1 MLRSISPASKPIPS
15 LPISRAMAIGP
26 ARGAGTVL
34 RMTQAAVAVAC
45 GVLGLA
51 LAAQHPLLP
60 WGAPALFLAWWL
72 ACMRWPDAWLPAVAA
87 AVPVCSLAL
96 WTGWRG
102 ADELD
107 LLLLAGLGAGHL
119 RLAAHSTRRW
129 PDAAQ
134 AATWRCVDLLA
145 LALWAWL
152 LVGLARAWVDAQ
164 LPAPVP
170 EAATG
175 FANSLRAAKSLAYAL
190 LALPLLR
197 QAVLRAPVGAARSAC
212 VGVVL
217 ALTGLSAGVLWERA
231 AFPGLL
237 EFSAHYRTVGL
248 FWEMHVGG
256 AAIDAFL
263 AVAMPFSLWALVA
276 ARRPL
281 PWSAAALLAQVLAY
295 VCLTTFARG
304 VYGAV
309 LGGLV
314 VCGVLLWRQRV
325 AAGRAPAG
333 SAPAGSAPAEPTL
346 AEPTPAG
353 PTPAGPTLAGTA
365 PEGLALPGP
374 ALPRPA
380 PAESA
385 PAEAARA
392 PPASASPAPAVP
404 VPAWKRRAGRALAL
418 LLVLEVAAMVVASGF
433 LGERLDEAE
442 RDLYHRWSHWTRGV
456 ALLQTP
462 ADWSIGLGLGR
473 LPARYAG
480 AGPQGEFP
488 GAARVLSDPAPA
500 AAGRFVRLYGPPSRA
515 ELAGRYALTQ
525 QIEAVPGARYRL
537 SLQVRAAQTTRLL
550 VYVCERHLLY
560 QADCQVRRMLR
571 LGRQGPG
578 WQHVQLD
585 LLGPALA
592 GGPAWAPR
600 LVSVG
605 IAVAQPGTAVD
616 LDDLRLTASGGPEL
630 LANGDFEQALD
641 RWLPVVHRYFLP
653 WHIDNLY
660 LELLIERGVIGLL
673 LCAALVGAAA
683 WRLVFGAAR
692 SHPAAPYLAAALASG
707 CALGLVSSVMDMP
720 RVAFLFLLLTMLSLH
735 LGPGPAESA
744 AMRPARRL

>member
-15 LPISRAMAIGP
+15 LPITRVLAVGPIGDAGTALRILHGGLAIGC
-26 ARGAGTVL
+26 GA
-34 RMTQAAVAVAC
+34 
-45 GVLGLA
+45 LGLA

-60 WGAPALFLAWWL
+60 WGAPALCLAWWL
-72 ACMRWPDAWLPAVAA
+72 VCMRWPDVWLPAAVA

-96 WTGWRG
+96 WTGWR
-102 ADELD
+102 ATDELD
-107 LLLLAGLGAGHL
+107 LLLLASLGAGHL
-119 RLAAHSTRRW
+119 RLAGHSARLR
-129 PDAAQ
+129 PPAIE
-134 AATWRCVDLLA
+134 AATWRRVDGLA
-145 LALWAWL
+145 LALWACL
-152 LVGLARAWVDAQ
+152 LVGLARGWAAARW
-164 LPAPVP
+164 PAPVP
-170 EAATG
+170 EAATDV
-175 FANSLRAAKSLAYAL
+175 ANSLRAAKSLAYAL

-197 QAVLRAPVGAARSAC
+197 QAMLRAPDGTARSAC

-217 ALTGLSAGVLWERA
+217 ALAGLSAGVLWERV

-237 EFSAHYRTVGL
+237 EFGAPYRTVGL

-263 AVAMPFSLWALVA
+263 AVAMPFSIWALVS
-276 ARRPL
+276 ARRPM
-281 PWSAAALLAQVLAY
+281 PWVGAALLAQVLAY

-325 AAGRAPAG
+325 AAGRAA
-333 SAPAGSAPAEPTL
+333 
-346 AEPTPAG
+346 
-353 PTPAGPTLAGTA
+353 
-365 PEGLALPGP
+365 
-374 ALPRPA
+374 
-380 PAESA
+380 
-385 PAEAARA
+385 
-392 PPASASPAPAVP
+392 ASPAPAAP
-404 VPAWKRRAGRALAL
+404 VLAWKRRAGRALGVL
-418 LLVLEVAAMVVASGF
+418 LMVEVAAMVVASGF

-462 ADWSIGLGLGR
+462 AEWSTGLGLGR

-480 AGPQGEFP
+480 AGPEGEFP
-488 GAARVLSDPAPA
+488 GAARVMSDVAPS
-500 AAGRFVRLYGPPSRA
+500 AAGRFVRLWGPPSRA

-571 LGRQGPG
+571 IGRPGPG

-585 LLGPALA
+585 LLGPTLA
-592 GGPAWAPR
+592 GGPSWAPR

-605 IAVAQPGTAVD
+605 VAVALAGTTVD
-616 LDDLRLTASGGPEL
+616 LDDLQLTASGGPEL
-630 LANGDFEQALD
+630 LANGGFDQGLD

-660 LELLIERGVIGLL
+660 LELLLERGVIGLL
-673 LCAALVGAAA
+673 LYAALVGAAA

-692 SHPAAPYLAAALASG
+692 SHPAAPYLAASLAGG

-720 RVAFLFLLLTMLSLH
+720 RVAFLFLLLALLSLH
-735 LGPGPAESA
+735 LPRPPAQ
-744 AMRPARRL
+744 

>member
-34 RMTQAAVAVAC
+34 RMTQAAVAIAC

-72 ACMRWPDAWLPAVAA
+72 ACMRWPDAWLPAAVA

-96 WTGWRG
+96 WTGWR
-102 ADELD
+102 ATDELD

-119 RLAAHSTRRW
+119 RLAAHGTRRW
-129 PDAAQ
+129 PDVAQ
-134 AATWRCVDLLA
+134 AATWRRIDVLA

-152 LVGLARAWVDAQ
+152 LVGLARAWSDAA

-170 EAATG
+170 EAATD
-175 FANSLRAAKSLAYAL
+175 FANSLRAAKSLTYAL

-231 AFPGLL
+231 AFPGVL

-276 ARRPL
+276 ARRPV
-281 PWSAAALLAQVLAY
+281 PWLAAALLAQVLAY

-333 SAPAGSAPAEPTL
+333 PGLPGPALPGSAL
-346 AEPTPAG
+346 LG
-353 PTPAGPTLAGTA
+353 S
-365 PEGLALPGP
+365 ALPGP
-374 ALPRPA
+374 ALPGPA
-380 PAESA
+380 LPGPALAS
-385 PAEAARA
+385 
-392 PPASASPAPAVP
+392 PASASPAPAVP
-404 VPAWKRRAGRALAL
+404 GIAWKRRAGRALAL

-433 LGERLDEAE
+433 LGERMDEAE

-500 AAGRFVRLYGPPSRA
+500 AAGRFVRLFGPASRA

-592 GGPAWAPR
+592 GGPPWAPR

-616 LDDLRLTASGGPEL
+616 LDDLRLTANGGPEL

-673 LCAALVGAAA
+673 LYAALVAAAA

-735 LGPGPAESA
+735 LAPGPAE
-744 AMRPARRL
+744 